1 VRFVG
6 VSLDCGNP
14 SELATFYMKLLK
26 GRLLW
31 DDADSVGVQ
40 VPGLVMVMQR
50 VQDYQRPQWPGESI
64 VHLDL
69 TAGDHLDEPEA
80 QAVALGAQLVDPQPD
95 RRWRVLLDPAGH
107 PFCIT
112 TVTPPPELLQS
123 PVPIVNPAVNSARSR
138 IVNRNGSPTF
148 QGPDDR
154 DRLITC

>member
-1 VRFVG
+1 MRFVG

-64 VHLDL
+64 VHLDF

-123 PVPIVNPAVNSARSR
+123 P
-138 IVNRNGSPTF
+138 F
-148 QGPDDR
+148 Q
-154 DRLITC
+154 